1 MQGEVEQMKASLRER
16 AAAIAQREH
25 RLAELEHRLDATGL
39 AEELA
44 AAQRAAAEAEAERRR
59 LAAAELASVWD
70 EREQQIQGAVEKE
83 LAALRIELGQKPPAA
98 RRATASARQRELDAR
113 EAALDEREAA
123 LEAREAV
130 LRGDTMSM
138 PSPLGFADGSWL
150 TSRRRVTRPGHL
162 LVGSLEAAETPVV
175 SAGRGHKVR
184 PLPMPEQVNT
194 VDPPDL
200 GLLPTLRRLL
210 RLWWGERRLGALG
223 LSFALAYT
231 LISIAIPLLMQ
242 RAIDNAVV
250 AHTQRLWPYVLAIVA
265 LGTVRFGI
273 NFSRRYATARIGIRI
288 EARMR
293 ELLYNAYLRYPRA
306 FYDRHATGQVLSRAT
321 NDLYP
326 IRYFIGWGLV
336 QGVQSLM
343 MIVGAGIVLVIVNPR
358 LALYTAVAMPP
369 ITWLTLRF
377 ARRVSPLSRQVQ
389 ERKGDVTEAA
399 DEAVVGIEMVQA
411 FGREDDVRGR
421 FGERAE
427 AVRNTVLRQAGVEAR
442 HLPGLYYLPSL
453 SIAAVVYFGGRQVIA
468 GHLSIGQF
476 VLFETLLLQLV
487 WPLEALGWI
496 TNLAQRAL
504 ASAGRS
510 FAWLEGILPLP
521 EPASPQPL
529 PAGPLSVRFESVH
542 FAYGGEHDV
551 LRDLD
556 LALEPGEI
564 VAVCGPT
571 GSGKTSLLNLLPR
584 FYDATAGRVLVGGV
598 DTRDIAIAE
607 LRASVALVTQRP
619 VLFSAP
625 LRENLTAGRDGDWDA
640 VLAACAAAGVDA
652 FVDELPD
659 GYDTLIGERGINLS
673 GGQRQRVALAR
684 ALVTGA
690 RVVVLDDPL
699 SAVDTLTE
707 RRLVGRLR
715 PALLGR
721 TVLVA
726 TQRLSTIALADRA
739 VVLEEGRIVESGPP
753 DELLRAGGAFTSL
766 FGDELAAA

>member
-1 MQGEVEQMKASLRER
+1 
-16 AAAIAQREH
+16 
-25 RLAELEHRLDATGL
+25 
-39 AEELA
+39 
-44 AAQRAAAEAEAERRR
+44 
-59 LAAAELASVWD
+59 
-70 EREQQIQGAVEKE
+70 
-83 LAALRIELGQKPPAA
+83 
-98 RRATASARQRELDAR
+98 
-113 EAALDEREAA
+113 
-123 LEAREAV
+123 
-130 LRGDTMSM
+130 
-138 PSPLGFADGSWL
+138 
-150 TSRRRVTRPGHL
+150 
-162 LVGSLEAAETPVV
+162 
-175 SAGRGHKVR
+175 
-184 PLPMPEQVNT
+184 MPEYVNP

-200 GLLPTLRRLL
+200 GLLPTFRRLL
-210 RLWWGERRLGALG
+210 HLWWGERRLGAIG
-223 LSFALAYT
+223 LALAFVYA

-242 RAIDNAVV
+242 RAIDDAIVH
-250 AHTQRLWPYVLAIVA
+250 HTRPLWPYILGIVG
-265 LGTVRFGI
+265 LGTLRFGI

-293 ELLYNAYLRYPRA
+293 ELLYGAYLRYPRA
-306 FYDRHATGQVLSRAT
+306 FFDRHATGQVLSRAT

-336 QGVQSLM
+336 QGVQSVM

-369 ITWLTLRF
+369 ITALALRF

-427 AVRNTVLRQAGVEAR
+427 AVRSTVLRQAGVEAR

-510 FAWLEGILPLP
+510 FAWLEGIPPLP
-521 EPASPQPL
+521 EPAQPKPL
-529 PAGPLSVRFESVH
+529 PAGPLPVRFEAVR

-551 LRDLD
+551 LCELD
-556 LALEPGEI
+556 LVLEPGEI
-564 VAVCGPT
+564 VAICGPT
-571 GSGKTSLLNLLPR
+571 GSGKTSLLNLLTR
-584 FYDATAGRVLVGGV
+584 FYDPTGGRVLVGGV

-619 VLFSAP
+619 VLFSVP
-625 LRENLTAGRDGDWDA
+625 LRENLTAGRMDAAWDE
-640 VLAACAAAGVDA
+640 VLAACTASGVDA

-707 RRLVGRLR
+707 RRLVARLR
-715 PALLGR
+715 PALAGH

-726 TQRLSTIALADRA
+726 TQRLSTIALAHRA
-739 VVLEEGRIVESGPP
+739 VVMDEGRIVESGTP
-753 DELLRAGGAFTSL
+753 DELLRAGGPFAAL

>member
-1 MQGEVEQMKASLRER
+1 
-16 AAAIAQREH
+16 
-25 RLAELEHRLDATGL
+25 
-39 AEELA
+39 
-44 AAQRAAAEAEAERRR
+44 
-59 LAAAELASVWD
+59 
-70 EREQQIQGAVEKE
+70 
-83 LAALRIELGQKPPAA
+83 
-98 RRATASARQRELDAR
+98 
-113 EAALDEREAA
+113 
-123 LEAREAV
+123 
-130 LRGDTMSM
+130 
-138 PSPLGFADGSWL
+138 
-150 TSRRRVTRPGHL
+150 
-162 LVGSLEAAETPVV
+162 
-175 SAGRGHKVR
+175 
-184 PLPMPEQVNT
+184 MPEYANP

-210 RLWWGERRLGALG
+210 RLWWGQRRLGAVG

-231 LISIAIPLLMQ
+231 LISTTIPVLMQ
-242 RAIDNAVV
+242 QAIDNAVV
-250 AHTQRLWPYVLAIVA
+250 KHTQPLWPYLLIIFA
-265 LGTVRFGI
+265 LGSVRFVV
-273 NFSRRYATARIGIRI
+273 NFLRRYATARIGIRI

-293 ELLYNAYLRYPRA
+293 ELLYDAYLRYPRA

-336 QGVQSLM
+336 QGMQSLM
-343 MIVGAGIVLVIVNPR
+343 MIVGAGIVLVIVDAR
-358 LALYTAVAMPP
+358 LALYTAIAMPP
-369 ITWLTLRF
+369 ITVLALRF
-377 ARRVSPLSRQVQ
+377 ARLVSPISREVQ

-421 FGERAE
+421 FGDRAQ
-427 AVRNTVLRQAGVEAR
+427 AVRDTVLRQAGVEAR

-453 SIAAVVYFGGRQVIA
+453 SIAAVVFFGGKQVIG

-496 TNLAQRAL
+496 TNLGQRAL

-510 FAWLEGILPLP
+510 FAWLEGIAPLP
-521 EPASPQPL
+521 EPSTPRHLPEGPL
-529 PAGPLSVRFESVH
+529 PVRFEAVD
-542 FAYGGEHDV
+542 FAYGGETDV
-551 LRDLD
+551 LRKLE
-556 LALEPGEI
+556 LVVEPGEI
-564 VAVCGPT
+564 VAVCGST

-584 FYDATAGRVLVGGV
+584 FYDPTGGRVLVGGV
-598 DTRDIAIAE
+598 DTRDVPIAE
-607 LRASVALVTQRP
+607 LRSSVALVTQRP
-619 VLFSAP
+619 VLFSVP
-625 LRENLTAGRDGDWDA
+625 LRENLTAGRETADWAD

-699 SAVDTLTE
+699 SSVDTLTE
-707 RRLVGRLR
+707 RRLVLRLR
-715 PALLGR
+715 PALAGR

-726 TQRLSTIALADRA
+726 TQRLSTVEIADRA
-739 VVLEEGRIVESGPP
+739 VVLVDGEIVEAGKPADLVS
-753 DELLRAGGAFTSL
+753 AGGPFAAL
-766 FGDELAAA
+766 FGEELAA

>member
-1 MQGEVEQMKASLRER
+1 
-16 AAAIAQREH
+16 
-25 RLAELEHRLDATGL
+25 
-39 AEELA
+39 
-44 AAQRAAAEAEAERRR
+44 
-59 LAAAELASVWD
+59 
-70 EREQQIQGAVEKE
+70 
-83 LAALRIELGQKPPAA
+83 
-98 RRATASARQRELDAR
+98 
-113 EAALDEREAA
+113 
-123 LEAREAV
+123 
-130 LRGDTMSM
+130 M
-138 PSPLGFADGSWL
+138 PGY
-150 TSRRRVTRPGHL
+150 
-162 LVGSLEAAETPVV
+162 
-175 SAGRGHKVR
+175 
-184 PLPMPEQVNT
+184 VNP

-200 GLLPTLRRLL
+200 GLLPTFRRLL
-210 RLWWGERRLGALG
+210 RLWWEQRRLGFLG
-223 LSFALAYT
+223 LTFAFCYT

-242 RAIDNAVV
+242 RAIDHAIVH
-250 AHTQRLWPYVLAIVA
+250 HTQQLWPYVLAIVG

-306 FYDRHATGQVLSRAT
+306 FFDRHATGQVLSRAT

-326 IRYFIGWGLV
+326 IRYFMGWGLV
-336 QGVQSLM
+336 QGMQSLM
-343 MIVGAGIVLVIVNPR
+343 MIVGAGIVLVVVNPR
-358 LALYTAVAMPP
+358 LALYTAVSSPP
-369 ITWLTLRF
+369 ITVLALRF

-411 FGREDDVRGR
+411 FGREEDVRGR
-421 FGERAE
+421 FGDRAE
-427 AVRNTVLRQAGVEAR
+427 AVRSTVLRQAGVEAR
-442 HLPGLYYLPSL
+442 HLPGLYYLPAL

-496 TNLAQRAL
+496 TNLGQRAL

-510 FAWLEGILPLP
+510 FAWLEGIPPLP
-521 EPASPQPL
+521 EPARPQPL
-529 PAGPLSVRFESVH
+529 PAGLVGVRFESVS

-551 LRDLD
+551 FHDLD
-556 LALEPGEI
+556 LTIEPGEI

-571 GSGKTSLLNLLPR
+571 GSGKTSLLSLLPR
-584 FYDATAGRVLVGGV
+584 FYDPTGGRVLVGGV
-598 DTRDIAIAE
+598 DTRDVAIAE

-619 VLFSAP
+619 VLFSVP
-625 LRENLTAGRDGDWDA
+625 LRENLTAGRDDADWDE
-640 VLAACAAAGVDA
+640 VLAACTAAGVDA

-715 PALLGR
+715 PALAGH

-726 TQRLSTIALADRA
+726 TQRLSTVALADRA
-739 VVLEEGRIVESGPP
+739 VVLEGGRIVESGTPA
-753 DELLRAGGAFTSL
+753 ELLRAGGAFAAL
-766 FGDELAAA
+766 FGDEVAA